1 MRKKLNP
8 VSMKRENKRM
18 VLRHLMEKGKD
29 TRVHI
34 ANDTGLAPS
43 AIWRLIGEL
52 EDEELVEVVDISKG
66 KGRKSALYAP
76 KSSFV
81 SSVIYNVEVLETLV
95 GVGFLNGSWKIVDKF
110 ETPKDFGQFKSL
122 VIESFKSIRRN
133 YTLRDGTTKV
143 VFSLPGMVNYEK
155 KFLINAPNLNWKN
168 IDFQET
174 FKELEFEV
182 LAENDANLALLAEH
196 FFCKDVKESKVAFFL
211 YFGKGIGGAILVN
224 GSIVRG
230 KNSAAGEIG
239 HVSFN
244 GENCEVE
251 SSLSVVKLIDN
262 LKPWLGN
269 EEQQLAQKVEK
280 IRDLLFSKED
290 SEKRVL
296 EEVLQKYF
304 RNIASAIRN
313 ITYLLNPD
321 IIILGGLVNTIYE
334 MFGSYI
340 EKELDSI
347 LERDVFDTK
356 IRDTVF
362 KEVPPSLVGG
372 NVLVLE
378 DFLKSLE

>member
-1 MRKKLNP
+1 
-8 VSMKRENKRM
+8 
-18 VLRHLMEKGKD
+18 
-29 TRVHI
+29 
-34 ANDTGLAPS
+34 
-43 AIWRLIGEL
+43 
-52 EDEELVEVVDISKG
+52 
-66 KGRKSALYAP
+66 
-76 KSSFV
+76 
-81 SSVIYNVEVLETLV
+81 
-95 GVGFLNGSWKIVDKF
+95 
-110 ETPKDFGQFKSL
+110 
-122 VIESFKSIRRN
+122 
-133 YTLRDGTTKV
+133 
-143 VFSLPGMVNYEK
+143 
-155 KFLINAPNLNWKN
+155 
-168 IDFQET
+168 
-174 FKELEFEV
+174 
-182 LAENDANLALLAEH
+182 
-196 FFCKDVKESKVAFFL
+196 L

-230 KNSAAGEIG
+230 ENSAAGEIG

-244 GENCEVE
+244 GKNCEIE
-251 SSLSVVKLIDN
+251 SSLSVLKLIDN

-280 IRDLLFSKED
+280 IRDLLLSKED
-290 SEKRVL
+290 SEKRAL

-304 RNIASAIRN
+304 FNIASAIRN

-321 IIILGGLVNTIYE
+321 IIILGGLVNTMYE